1 MKTENIQSQLV
12 TQISNH
18 NTTWGNLLANT
29 NFGNEASSYWTV
41 TLQPIHIS
49 VDSINNS
56 FTFKNAKFLFDVN
69 VGVSSGDDI
78 RLFTK
83 QVSGHGTFQVLDAK
97 IIQLQTL
104 TLNKTLTSQNK

>member
-1 MKTENIQSQLV
+1 MKTENIQNQLA

-41 TLQPIHIS
+41 TLAPIHIS
-49 VDSINNS
+49 VDRINNS
-56 FTFKNAKFLFDVN
+56 FAFKNAKFLFDVN
-69 VGVSSGDDI
+69 IGVSSGDDI

-83 QVSGHGTFQVLDAK
+83 QVSGTGVYQFIDKK
-97 IIQLQTL
+97 IIEL
-104 TLNKTLTSQNK
+104 TALKIEE

>member
-1 MKTENIQSQLV
+1 MKTENIQTQLA

-41 TLQPIHIS
+41 TLQPTNIS
-49 VDSINNS
+49 VDITTNS

-83 QVSGHGTFQVLDAK
+83 QISEFGIFQCIDNK
-97 IIQLQTL
+97 TIQLQTL
-104 TLNKTLTSQNK
+104 IVDEI